1 MSGTSGFRQRSRL
14 VALAALAALSGCA
27 ATVTGEAVT
36 GEPPAA
42 FYPIEADS
50 LSMRL
55 EFEQT
60 VEEVNDYW
68 TEDRKKGAAPID
80 PGTPGDMGLIGSDRA
95 TGVIVAP
102 TTAEPSAARQR
113 VAATDD
119 GDPADAV
126 SSAPHGRLYMVFEG
140 GDGVCSATVVSS
152 ESRNVVVTA
161 AHCVWDTATGEAAS
175 NLFFIPEDENWG
187 QERPYGMWV
196 PTAVHMSNTFSEEA
210 HSSEALGIYGE
221 GWAYDFAF
229 LEMAPDE
236 DGRNIEEVTGG
247 QGIAFGVPVEDL
259 VVLGY
264 PSAEPFDGSTQRYCA
279 ADRWEPIV
287 HAYAIPCAMTPG
299 ASGGAWLAGFD
310 ARTRTGYVVGTSS
323 FSNGF
328 ELGAAPLGAV
338 ALSLYSEV
346 GQQ

>member
-1 MSGTSGFRQRSRL
+1 M
-14 VALAALAALSGCA
+14 LAAAAVLSGCA
-27 ATVTGEAVT
+27 ATVTGQPVT
-36 GEPPAA
+36 GAPPAA
-42 FYPIEADS
+42 FYPIESDS

-55 EFEQT
+55 EFEAT

-68 TEDRKKGAAPID
+68 TEDRKKGAEPID
-80 PGTPGDMGLIGSDRA
+80 PGMPGDMGLIGSDRA
-95 TGVIVAP
+95 TGVVIAP
-102 TTAEPSAARQR
+102 TVGEPPSRRRLVAE
-113 VAATDD
+113 TDEGDLAD
-119 GDPADAV
+119 GV
-126 SSAPHGRLYMVFEG
+126 SSAPHGRLYMVFER
-140 GDGVCSATVVSS
+140 GDGVCSATVVAS
-152 ESRNVVVTA
+152 EGKNVVVTA
-161 AHCVWDTATGEAAS
+161 AHCVWDTETGEAAG

-187 QERPYGMWV
+187 QGRPYGMWV
-196 PTAVHMSNTFSEEA
+196 PTAVHMSNTFSAEA
-210 HSSEALGIYGE
+210 HSSEVLGIYGD

-229 LEMAPDE
+229 LEMAPDG

-279 ADRWEPIV
+279 ADQWEPIA
-287 HAYAIPCAMTPG
+287 HAYAIPCLMTPG
-299 ASGGAWLAGFD
+299 ASGGAWLSGFD
-310 ARTRTGYVVGTSS
+310 AQTRTGYVVGTSS

-338 ALSLYSEV
+338 ALGLYNEV